1 MSWHVHGS
9 RSSVFD
15 SDGYGCDTDLPLSAY
30 EILTNALNAQ
40 SLRAIQDGYN
50 DWVRDTAYEYFDTSD
65 WDEEHWDA
73 WNEIVRDNT
82 Y

>member
-1 MSWHVHGS
+1 MSWHVHNS
-9 RSSVFD
+9 RSKVFD

-30 EILTNALNAQ
+30 EILNDALNAQ

-65 WDEEHWDA
+65 WNEEFWDA
-73 WNEIVRDNT
+73 WHEIVKDNT

>member
-1 MSWHVHGS
+1 MSWHVHSS

-30 EILTNALNAQ
+30 EILEDALNAQ

-65 WDEEHWDA
+65 WDEEFWDA
-73 WNEIVRDNT
+73 WHEIVKDNT

>member
-1 MSWHVHGS
+1 MSWHVHSS

-30 EILTNALNAQ
+30 EILEDALNAQ

-65 WDEEHWDA
+65 WNEEFWDA
-73 WNEIVRDNT
+73 WHEIVKDNT

>member
-1 MSWHVHGS
+1 MSWHVHSS

-30 EILTNALNAQ
+30 EILNDALNAQ

-65 WDEEHWDA
+65 WNEEFWDA
-73 WNEIVRDNT
+73 WHEIVKDNT

>member
-1 MSWHVHGS
+1 MSWHVHNS
-9 RSSVFD
+9 RSKVFD

-30 EILTNALNAQ
+30 EILNDALNAQ

-50 DWVRDTAYEYFDTSD
+50 DWVRDMAYEYFDTSD

>member
-1 MSWHVHGS
+1 MIWHVHSS

-30 EILTNALNAQ
+30 EILEDALNAQ

-65 WDEEHWDA
+65 WNEEFWDA
-73 WNEIVRDNT
+73 WHEIVKDNT